1 MAKKQTNKQ
10 ILEDKLYG
18 LDVIERY
25 ASTIADKIRGLEK
38 DLHYL
43 NEWIRVTRQ
52 DNVTVMK
59 IKSYKRTL

>member
-25 ASTIADKIRGLEK
+25 AGTIADKIRGLEK

-43 NEWIRVTRQ
+43 HEWIRVTRQ
-52 DNVTVMK
+52 DNVTVMA
-59 IKSYKRTL
+59 IKSYKRKL